1 MITKEFFEK
10 NKKLVITVTGI
21 VVALLFLI
29 ILFLSLFNIDI
40 SLNGKA
46 KETIEY
52 GETYNEDGAVASY
65 NMFASR
71 NIPLTVDISGNVDT
85 SKLGT
90 YHIHYKAKKGIFS
103 AKKTRDVKVVDTQAP
118 VIELDEVP
126 GYYPKTGE
134 TYQEEGFTA
143 TDNYDGDITSKVTKT
158 ESDNVITYT
167 VSDSSGNKT
176 SVQRVIEYNNGIAP
190 ELTLNGDAEIT
201 IKAGT
206 KFDDPGCTA
215 TDSYGNDISESITV
229 SGDLSTYH
237 AGTYTLTYAAT
248 DKFGNESSIER
259 TVNVEAVKQASTSN
273 SGSKVVYLTF
283 DDGPGAFTQQLLD
296 ILDKYNV
303 KVTFFVTNVNSGY
316 QDMIA
321 KEAAAGHTVA
331 IHSAS
336 HDYQKIYSST
346 SAYFEDLNEMS
357 DIIYA
362 QTGERPKL
370 IRFPGG
376 SSNTVSKKYCC
387 GIMSELTKDVTDQ
400 GYKYFDWNVS
410 SGDAGETTST
420 DAVYQ
425 NVINGMKSHN
435 VSVVLQHD
443 IKNFSVNAVER
454 IIQWGLANGYTF
466 LPLTPSTEDVHH
478 GVNNQWDC
486 WYEFLIDGRHNKK
499 ESGGAYMCYRFSST
513 DATRNEGCFSNNA
526 SVTRKWIGYF

>member
-1 MITKEFFEK
+1 MATKEFFKK
-10 NKKLVITVTGI
+10 NKKLVIAVTGI
-21 VVALLFLI
+21 VVTLLFLI

-40 SLNGKA
+40 NLNVSP

-52 GETYNEDGAVASY
+52 GDTYTEQGATAAFNTPASK
-65 NMFASR
+65 NV
-71 NIPLTVDISGNVDT
+71 PLNVTIKGNVDS

-103 AKKTRDVKVVDTQAP
+103 VQKSREVKIVDTKAP
-118 VIELDEVP
+118 IIELNKID

-143 TDNYDGDITSKVTKT
+143 TDNYDGDITSKIKRT
-158 ESDNVITYT
+158 EDKNVITYT

-176 SVQRVIEYNNGIAP
+176 SVQRTIEYNDGIAP
-190 ELTLNGDAEIT
+190 TITLNGDSDIT

-206 KFDDPGCTA
+206 KFEDPGCTA
-215 TDSYGNDISESITV
+215 KDSHGNDISDSV
-229 SGDLSTYH
+229 SVSDNISTYR
-237 AGTYTLTYAAT
+237 AGTYTITYSVT
-248 DKFGNESSIER
+248 DKFGNETSIDR
-259 TVNVEAVKQASTSN
+259 TVTVEAVKQTATTS
-273 SGSKVVYLTF
+273 SGNKVVYLTF
-283 DDGPGAFTQQLLD
+283 DDGPGAHTQQLLD

-316 QDMIA
+316 ENMIA

-336 HDYQKIYSST
+336 HDYKKIYSSVD
-346 SAYFEDLNEMS
+346 AYFADLNEMS

-362 QTGERPKL
+362 QTGQRPKL

-376 SSNTVSKKYCC
+376 SSNTVSLKYCS
-387 GIMSELTKDVTDQ
+387 GIMTTLTKAVTDQ

-410 SGDAGETTST
+410 SGDAGGTTST
-420 DAVYQ
+420 EEVYQ
-425 NVINGMKSHN
+425 NVVNGMKSHN

-443 IKNFSVNAVER
+443 IKGFSVNAVER

-466 LPLTPSTEDVHH
+466 LPLTTSTEDVHH
-478 GVNNQWDC
+478 GVNN
-486 WYEFLIDGRHNKK
+486 
-499 ESGGAYMCYRFSST
+499 
-513 DATRNEGCFSNNA
+513 
-526 SVTRKWIGYF
+526 